1 MFSNTKEKRSPVS
14 YSMELVQKQ
23 YQGGIMVLIH
33 GAYQS
38 STSFAFLKHLL
49 PQYQFISLGWD
60 VKGKF
65 NQNLKEMR
73 SILKGHAP
81 LYFVGHS
88 MGGIYAAHL
97 SESVNCIGGTAV
109 SVPWGGSKAADWM
122 KYIVPRH
129 QLYHEVATS
138 SPIVVKART
147 MRLPGI
153 WKNIV
158 TTHGDNPGLKKPN
171 DCVLSCDSMEARDD
185 LPYAMLDAT
194 HHEALLRVDLI
205 RSIEKNF
212 LEAVEKEE
220 KPDQRLPEQE
230 NMVAEDS
237 LSFYGKIMGI

>member
-1 MFSNTKEKRSPVS
+1 MRWPSRRDLMAHEGSVATESPQTQGGSSDPPCRNITGYDVS
-14 YSMELVQKQ
+14 CFQIPKKNVLLFPTARNLVQKQ

-73 SILKGHAP
+73 SILKEHAP

-129 QLYHEVATS
+129 LLYHEVATS

-147 MRLPGI
+147 NEASRDMEE
-153 WKNIV
+153 
-158 TTHGDNPGLKKPN
+158 HCHNPW
-171 DCVLSCDSMEARDD
+171 R
-185 LPYAMLDAT
+185 
-194 HHEALLRVDLI
+194 
-205 RSIEKNF
+205 
-212 LEAVEKEE
+212 
-220 KPDQRLPEQE
+220 
-230 NMVAEDS
+230 
-237 LSFYGKIMGI
+237 